1 MEIKGVNIFARKG
14 NKFLAVKRNKDD
26 KIFGGM
32 WALPGGKIEDNES
45 VRETAKREVSEETG
59 LNLTSMDNI
68 PCMEGMLN
76 KKGYPPLLI
85 FIYKGEVSD
94 EAPRPRDKDIEKVEW
109 VDRVSFMNSLR
120 DNNYPKEGIKKL
132 ENFFDAEGLK

>member
-1 MEIKGVNIFARKG
+1 MEIKGVSIFARKG
-14 NKFLAVKRNKDD
+14 NKFLAVKRSKDD

-32 WALPGGKIEDNES
+32 WALPGGKIEENES
-45 VRETAKREVSEETG
+45 VREAAKREVSEETG
-59 LNLTSMDNI
+59 FNLTSMDDI

-76 KKGYPPLLI
+76 IKGYPSLLI

-94 EAPRPRDKDIEKVEW
+94 EVPRPRDKDIEKVEW
-109 VDRVSFMNSLR
+109 VDRVNFMNSLR
-120 DNNYPKEGIKKL
+120 DNNYPKEGIEKL